1 MPAAAPP
8 VGPATRRKLREL
20 GQQLRD
26 ARKRLKLSATTTA
39 EAAGMS
45 RVTLYRLEKGEPSVT
60 IGAWLSAL
68 DAVGL
73 TVDVGSPQ
81 HRTASTSARL
91 PSVIR
96 VADWPQLQRLAW
108 QLRSDS
114 EVTPREALD
123 LYERNWRHVD
133 QRALSARERAFL
145 EALLA
150 KFGRERLLV

>member
-1 MPAAAPP
+1 MRGRARYSK
-8 VGPATRRKLREL
+8 GCATLSEKKAVSL
-20 GQQLRD
+20 GRTE
-26 ARKRLKLSATTTA
+26 ASRCGGTATLA
-39 EAAGMS
+39 EA
-45 RVTLYRLEKGEPSVT
+45 GERRWGASV
-60 IGAWLSAL
+60 A
-68 DAVGL
+68 
-73 TVDVGSPQ
+73 
-81 HRTASTSARL
+81 TSARL

-133 QRALSARERAFL
+133 QRALSVRERAFL
-145 EALLA
+145 DALLA

>member
-1 MPAAAPP
+1 M
-8 VGPATRRKLREL
+8 RRKLREL

-60 IGAWLSAL
+60 VGALLSAL

-73 TVDVGSPQ
+73 TVDVASPQ
-81 HRTASTSARL
+81 QRTAAPITRL
-91 PSVIR
+91 PAVIR

-114 EVTPREALD
+114 EVTPREALH

-133 QRALSARERAFL
+133 PRALSARERAFL
-145 EALLA
+145 DALLA